1 MIGFKDP
8 AVLSAEKAQAD
19 HCCENSVDN
28 KVLSESSSSEDCSPI
43 VLTGVMSRELDVARS
58 VLVLNALAQS
68 FWFLCFIF
76 KQRTLQVINTFLH
89 STDKKDKSL
98 TH

>member
-1 MIGFKDP
+1 MIGFRDP

-19 HCCENSVDN
+19 HCCGNSEDNSV
-28 KVLSESSSSEDCSPI
+28 LSVSSSGDCSPI

-58 VLVLNALAQS
+58 VLVLDALAQS

>member
-1 MIGFKDP
+1 
-8 AVLSAEKAQAD
+8 
-19 HCCENSVDN
+19 
-28 KVLSESSSSEDCSPI
+28 
-43 VLTGVMSRELDVARS
+43 MSRELDVARS
-58 VLVLNALAQS
+58 VLVLDVLAQS